1 MSKAFALPIL
11 IVVLIVMS
19 RDASAQ
25 TQTTPWLQQPQALTM
40 NLAGPRLGMTVLD
53 DAARE
58 MVRDHFGKEI
68 GPIISQ
74 FGWQKEKRF
83 MSSPSGF
90 TGVTEFVGLVGGM
103 DQGLLLPSFSWLI
116 GARTS
121 EGVEFAMGPNIA
133 AGGVGLA
140 AAAGV
145 TFRAGALNVPL
156 NFAAVRS
163 ESGVRVS
170 ILAGFNMRRP

>member
-1 MSKAFALPIL
+1 MSRLL
-11 IVVLIVMS
+11 IYSLLVGAVLVVMS

-25 TQTTPWLQQPQALTM
+25 TPWVQQNQATTMDLG
-40 NLAGPRLGMTVLD
+40 GPRVGMTVLS
-53 DAARE
+53 DASRE
-58 MVRDHFGKEI
+58 LLRDRFGKNI
-68 GPIISQ
+68 GPVISQ

-90 TGVTEFVGLVGGM
+90 TGVTEFVGLLGGA
-103 DQGLLLPSFSWLI
+103 DQGLLLPSLNWLV

-121 EGVEFAMGPNIA
+121 EGLEFAVGPNLA
-133 AGGVGLA
+133 PGGVGLA

-163 ESGVRVS
+163 DGGVRMS